1 MLNGSGDCAALE
13 AIDTASALPAISRW
27 FEARGDMVDRVARA
41 IVTLRGVLSYRLTL
55 GTPDE
60 SAAAIAYALK
70 RIAAAS

>member
-1 MLNGSGDCAALE
+1 VLNGSAHCAALE
-13 AIDTASALPAISRW
+13 AIDAASALTTVSRW

-41 IVTLRGVLSYRLTL
+41 ILMLRSVKSYRLTL

-60 SAAAIAYALK
+60 SAAAIAYAIR